1 MGDDP
6 LRQTVLDALAG
17 VAPDIDAAALA
28 GQLSMP
34 GGIDVNFR
42 DQAELDSV
50 DYLNFVLALERALD
64 VHIPEQDYPRLSCL
78 RGCLDYLPTRTAAG

>member
-17 VAPDIDAAALA
+17 VAPDIDAAALD
-28 GQLSMP
+28 P
-34 GGIDVNFR
+34 NINFR
-42 DQAELDSV
+42 DQTELDSV

>member
-1 MGDDP
+1 MGDDR

-17 VAPDIDAAALA
+17 IAPDIDPSGLDP
-28 GQLSMP
+28 S
-34 GGIDVNFR
+34 VNFR

-50 DYLNFVLALERALD
+50 DYLNFVLALERTLD

-78 RGCLDYLPTRTAAG
+78 SGCVRYLHALTNRPPP